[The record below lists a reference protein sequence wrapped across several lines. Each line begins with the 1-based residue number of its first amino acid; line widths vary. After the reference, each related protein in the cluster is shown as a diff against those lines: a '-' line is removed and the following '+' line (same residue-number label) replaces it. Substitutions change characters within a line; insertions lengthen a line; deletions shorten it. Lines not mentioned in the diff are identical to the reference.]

1 MEIINC
7 LESQQTITSYI
18 EEYKPK
24 RILLVF
30 FHGLGDFLGFRGVY
44 AYLIN
49 KYPDIEFVYGID
61 EQMGYEKFL
70 LDHEKYELLNR
81 TSISTDKYDFAFL
94 IAYTQNRE
102 GEMCKAEN
110 CMLEEVG
117 SFSPLPTPH
126 QPVALAPS
134 RLVTVHFFS
143 TWGPEAFGMIGREET
158 AHKIWGEII
167 KAGLVPIETNFE
179 HKYSNPEN
187 KNFDWINAH
196 VRGVKCSGENLMTLL
211 QASHAFIGVISGNI
225 HAALS
230 CLPRDK
236 VMALT
241 TYMPSRALGEGVPF
255 INIDNYKDG
264 SVYEW
269 LRKLDGKKIK
279 KEWTNWT
286 I

>member
-7 LESQQTITSYI
+7 KETQQNMVSYI
-18 EEYKPK
+18 EEYEPK
-24 RILLVF
+24 KILLIF

-44 AYLIN
+44 KYLIDT
-49 KYPDIEFVYGID
+49 YPDIEFTYGID
-61 EQMGYEKFL
+61 KEMGYDKFL
-70 LDHEKYELLNR
+70 LDYEKYELLDRGKIN
-81 TSISTDKYDFAFL
+81 IDNYDFAFL

-117 SFSPLPTPH
+117 TFDPLPKPH
-126 QPVALAPS
+126 QPIPVMPS

-143 TWGPEAFGMIGREET
+143 TWGASAFGMVGREET

-230 CLPRDK
+230 CLPREK

-241 TYMPSRALGEGVPF
+241 TYMPSRALGEDVPS
-255 INIDNYKDG
+255 INIDNYKEG
-264 SVYEW
+264 SVFNW
-269 LRKLDGKKIK
+269 LKELDGEKV
-279 KEWTNWT
+279 ENDWTNYD